1 MTAFLIRLARHT
13 GGATAIEYGL
23 LAGLIGVAIMA
34 SVVGMA
40 SEVGSTYSKTGVA
53 MTTANA

>member
-1 MTAFLIRLARHT
+1 MTAFLIRLSQDK

-23 LAGLIGVAIMA
+23 IAGLVAVVIMA

-40 SEVGSTYSKTGVA
+40 SEVSKTYSKTGTA

>member
-1 MTAFLIRLARHT
+1 MAKFYARIVRDRS
-13 GGATAIEYGL
+13 GATAIEYGL
-23 LAGLIGVAIMA
+23 IAGLVAVVIMA

-40 SEVGSTYSKTGVA
+40 SEVSKTYSKTGVA

>member
-1 MTAFLIRLARHT
+1 MTGFCIRLACDK

-23 LAGLIGVAIMA
+23 IAGLVAVVIMA

-40 SEVGSTYSKTGVA
+40 SEVGSTYSKAGVA

>member
-1 MTAFLIRLARHT
+1 MAKFYARIVRDRS
-13 GGATAIEYGL
+13 GAAAIEYGL
-23 LAGLIGVAIMA
+23 IAGLVAVVIMA

-40 SEVGSTYSKTGVA
+40 SEVSKTYSKTGAA

>member
-1 MTAFLIRLARHT
+1 MTGFLIRLAREK

-23 LAGLIGVAIMA
+23 IAGLVAVVIMA

-40 SEVGSTYSKTGVA
+40 SEVGKTYSVTGTA